1 MLCFYFFRRFSQ
13 MRTSANRFFTGL
25 SVFAIV
31 ASVLI
36 SMESGTLM
44 TMIILGSI
52 GLASFQPEHLIG
64 VFISFFIVFVLGN
77 LGEEL
82 RNLLS
87 VGTRT
92 LILFCL

>member
-1 MLCFYFFRRFSQ
+1 MMLCFYFFRRSSQ
-13 MRTSANRFFTGL
+13 MKTSTNRFFTGL

-52 GLASFQPEHLIG
+52 GLA
-64 VFISFFIVFVLGN
+64 
-77 LGEEL
+77 
-82 RNLLS
+82 
-87 VGTRT
+87 
-92 LILFCL
+92 

>member
-1 MLCFYFFRRFSQ
+1 MMLCFYFFRRSSQ

-52 GLASFQPEHLIG
+52 GLA
-64 VFISFFIVFVLGN
+64 
-77 LGEEL
+77 
-82 RNLLS
+82 
-87 VGTRT
+87 
-92 LILFCL
+92 

>member
-1 MLCFYFFRRFSQ
+1 

-44 TMIILGSI
+44 TMIILGPI

-82 RNLLS
+82 PHHYSLRKLHHHLRQS
-87 VGTRT
+87 RQSRQ
-92 LILFCL
+92 F